1 MFKQE
6 DLNKLNDF
14 TFAFLEVEH
23 KEKVLTITLNR
34 PEKKNA
40 LHPVTANE
48 LGFALTYAKQN
59 KDVWAVVIKAN
70 GDVFCAGADLKAF
83 MTGGGDTN
91 TTVPK
96 AEGEI
101 LLGEL
106 FNELH
111 KPCIAQVEGN
121 AFAGAFLLLAGCTHV
136 VAAENIIFGLPEV
149 KRGLF
154 PYQVM
159 ASLMQVM
166 PERKV
171 LDWCIQGYNL
181 DAAKAADWGLVTH
194 LASADKVAET
204 VQGLLDTILANSPTA
219 IRMGLEA
226 YQHVRSDD
234 TKSQHSYLRG
244 MLMKTVQTKDAQE
257 GLAAFRDKRTPKWT
271 NE

>member
-1 MFKQE
+1 MFTEEQLKSL
-6 DLNKLNDF
+6 DYA
-14 TFAFLEVEH
+14 FAFLEVKH
-23 KEKVLTITLNR
+23 KEHVLTITLNR

-40 LHPVTANE
+40 LHPITANE
-48 LGFALTYAKQN
+48 LAFALTYAKQN

-83 MTGGGDTN
+83 MTGGGDTD

-101 LLGEL
+101 LIGEL
-106 FNELH
+106 FNQLH
-111 KPCIAQVEGN
+111 KPCIAQVEGD
-121 AFAGAFLLLAGCTHV
+121 AFAGAFLLLAGCTQV
-136 VAAENIIFGLPEV
+136 VAASNVKFGLPEV

-154 PYQVM
+154 PFQVM
-159 ASLMQVM
+159 ASLLQVM

-181 DAAKAADWGLVTH
+181 DAQKAADWGLVTH
-194 LASADKVAET
+194 LAERGKVADA
-204 VQGLLDTILANSPTA
+204 VQELVDTILANSPTA

-226 YQHVRSDD
+226 YQHIRSDD
-234 TKSQHSYLRG
+234 TKEQHSYLRG

-257 GLAAFRDKRTPKWT
+257 GIMAFREKREPKWS

>member
-1 MFKQE
+1 MFNQE
-6 DLNKLNDF
+6 DLNKLKDY

-23 KEKVLTITLNR
+23 SDRVLTITLDR
-34 PEKKNA
+34 AEKKNA

-48 LGFALTYAKQN
+48 LAFALTSAKQN

-83 MTGGGDTN
+83 MTGGGETN
-91 TTVPK
+91 STVPK
-96 AEGEI
+96 VEGEI
-101 LLGEL
+101 LIGEL

-111 KPCIAQVEGN
+111 KPCIAQVEGD

-136 VAAENIIFGLPEV
+136 VAANDVKFGLPEV

-159 ASLMQVM
+159 ASLLQVM

-181 DAAKAADWGLVTH
+181 DAQKAADWGLVTH
-194 LASADKVAET
+194 LAERGKVADA
-204 VQGLLDTILANSPTA
+204 VQELLDAILTNSPTA

-226 YQHVRSDD
+226 YQHIRSDD

-257 GLAAFRDKRTPKWT
+257 GIMAFREKRKPEWS

>member
-1 MFKQE
+1 MMFTEEQ
-6 DLNKLNDF
+6 LNSLDY

-23 KEKVLTITLNR
+23 AENVLTITLNR

-48 LGFALTYAKQN
+48 LAFALTYAKNN

-83 MTGGGDTN
+83 MTGGGETN

-106 FNELH
+106 FNELY

-121 AFAGAFLLLAGCTHV
+121 AFAGAFLLLAGCTQV
-136 VAAENIIFGLPEV
+136 VAADNIIFGLPEV

-181 DAAKAADWGLVTH
+181 DGAKAADWGLVTH
-194 LASADKVAET
+194 LAPADKVAET
-204 VQGLLDTILANSPTA
+204 VQGLLETILANSPTA

-226 YQHVRSDD
+226 YQHIRSDD
-234 TKSQHSYLRG
+234 TKEQHSYLRG

-257 GLAAFRDKRTPKWT
+257 GIMAFREKRKPEWK

>member
-1 MFKQE
+1 MFNQQ
-6 DLNKLNDF
+6 DLNKLSDF

-23 KEKVLTITLNR
+23 SDKVLTITLDR
-34 PEKKNA
+34 AEKKNA

-48 LGFALTYAKQN
+48 LAFALTYAKQN

-83 MTGGGDTN
+83 MTGGSETN

-101 LLGEL
+101 LIGEL
-106 FNELH
+106 FCELH
-111 KPCIAQVEGN
+111 KPCIAQVEGD

-136 VAAENIIFGLPEV
+136 VAADNVIFGLPEV

-159 ASLMQVM
+159 ASLLQVM

-181 DAAKAADWGLVTH
+181 DAQKAADWGLVTH
-194 LASADKVAET
+194 LASADKVAKT

-226 YQHVRSDD
+226 YQHIRSND
-234 TKSQHSYLRG
+234 TKAQHSYLRG
-244 MLMKTVQTKDAQE
+244 MLKKTVQTKDAQE
-257 GLAAFRDKRTPKWT
+257 GLAAFRDKRAPKWK

>member
-6 DLNKLNDF
+6 DLNNLDY

-23 KEKVLTITLNR
+23 VENVLTITLNR

-40 LHPVTANE
+40 LHPVMANE
-48 LGFALTYAKQN
+48 LAFALTYAKHN
-59 KDVWAVVIKAN
+59 KDIWAVVIKAN

-83 MTGGGDTN
+83 MTGGEETN

-96 AEGEI
+96 ADGEI
-101 LLGEL
+101 LIGEL

-111 KPCIAQVEGN
+111 KPCIAQVEGD
-121 AFAGAFLLLAGCTHV
+121 AFAGAFLLLAGCTQV
-136 VAAENIIFGLPEV
+136 VAAANVKFGLPEV

-154 PYQVM
+154 PFQVM
-159 ASLMQVM
+159 ASLLQVM

-171 LDWCIQGYNL
+171 LDWCIQGYTL
-181 DAAKAADWGLVTH
+181 DAQKAAYWGLVTH
-194 LASADKVAET
+194 IAEPGKVAET
-204 VQGLLDTILANSPTA
+204 VEQMIEAILDNSPTA

-226 YQHVRSDD
+226 YQHIRSAD
-234 TKSQHSYLRG
+234 TKAQHQYLRG

-257 GLAAFRDKRTPKWT
+257 GIAAFRDKRKPEWS

>member
-6 DLNKLNDF
+6 DINKLTDY
-14 TFAFLEVEH
+14 TFAFLDVEQA
-23 KEKVLTITLNR
+23 ENVLTITLNR

-48 LGFALTYAKQN
+48 LAFALTYAKNN

-101 LLGEL
+101 LIGEL
-106 FNELH
+106 FNDLH

-121 AFAGAFLLLAGCTHV
+121 AFAGAFLLLSGCTHV
-136 VAAENIIFGLPEV
+136 VAADHVIFGLPEV

-194 LASADKVAET
+194 LAPSEKVAET
-204 VQGLLDTILANSPTA
+204 VQELVKTILANSPIA

-226 YQHVRSDD
+226 YQHIRTDD
-234 TKSQHSYLRG
+234 TKAQHQYLRG
-244 MLMKTVQTKDAQE
+244 MLMKTLQTKDAQE
-257 GLAAFRDKRTPKWT
+257 GIAAFREKREPKWS

>member
-1 MFKQE
+1 MFKQQ

-14 TFAFLEVEH
+14 TFAFLEVAH
-23 KEKVLTITLNR
+23 LDKVLTITLNR
-34 PEKKNA
+34 SEKKNA
-40 LHPVTANE
+40 LHPVMANE
-48 LGFALTYAKQN
+48 LAFALTYAKHN
-59 KDVWAVVIKAN
+59 KDVWAVVLKAN

-83 MTGGGDTN
+83 MTGGEETN

-101 LLGEL
+101 LIGEL

-111 KPCIAQVEGN
+111 KPCMAQVEGD
-121 AFAGAFLLLAGCTHV
+121 AFAGAFLLLCGCTQV
-136 VAAENIIFGLPEV
+136 VTATNVKFGLPEV

-159 ASLMQVM
+159 ASLLQVM

-181 DAAKAADWGLVTH
+181 DAQKAADWGLVTH
-194 LASADKVAET
+194 IAEPGKVAET
-204 VQGLLDTILANSPTA
+204 VQQMVDAILENSPTA

-226 YQHVRSDD
+226 YQHIRSDD
-234 TKSQHSYLRG
+234 TKSQHGYLRG

-257 GLAAFRDKRTPKWT
+257 GLRAFAEKRKPEWK